1 MSDQHRLVI
10 ELGTTGDQDR
20 EAKDLIEETFKAAC
34 EEAEMEGCPFC
45 GKRFRVVAALDL
57 DVLWEK
63 LMAVIGV
70 TV

>member
-20 EAKDLIEETFKAAC
+20 EAKDLIGEAFEAAC
-34 EEAEMEGCPFC
+34 REGELEGCPFC
-45 GKRFRVVAALDL
+45 GKRFPVVADVDL
-57 DVLWEK
+57 DALWEK